1 MSFAHLHLHSG
12 YSFLDGA
19 IRMDRLCQVV
29 QQRGMNAVAVTDHGN
44 MHGALDF
51 YVRAQQ
57 VGIKPI
63 MGIEAYTLGPN
74 KKATDRNRDDLF
86 HMVLLAENQTGW
98 RNLKNLSL
106 EAIPKVFITVRG
118 WIGKCS
124 RSITRG

>member
-57 VGIKPI
+57 AGIKPI

-86 HMVLLAENQTGW
+86 TWCFWRKTRRGGVTSKSSCPGATRRDFIIAHGWTG
-98 RNLKNLSL
+98 RCL
-106 EAIPKVFITVRG
+106 
-118 WIGKCS
+118 
-124 RSITRG
+124 RSITRA